1 MNKRAVLED
10 LLQEQWIRDRNSGNI
25 VWVTKNG
32 ESIPIKDMT
41 DQHLQNA
48 INLLSEHED
57 IIINYS

>member
-41 DQHLQNA
+41 DQHLQMRL
-48 INLLSEHED
+48 IYYRSMR
-57 IIINYS
+57 I